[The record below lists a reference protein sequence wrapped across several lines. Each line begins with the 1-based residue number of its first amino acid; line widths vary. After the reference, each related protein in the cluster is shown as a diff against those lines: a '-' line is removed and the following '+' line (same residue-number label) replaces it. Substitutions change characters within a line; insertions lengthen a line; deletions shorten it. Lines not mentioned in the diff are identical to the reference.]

1 MTLTT
6 GTPARAGVPVVRSR
20 ESPPVLARPALP
32 ATLIGT
38 LLIALAFAGPTPATA
53 ADGGVAWTVQT
64 ADNDHGTGRANF
76 TYDVVDPG
84 TVISDAMTVVN
95 TGTEPLPLA
104 VYAADAFTAS
114 TGEID
119 VLVDGQPSRDAGT
132 WVSVDATSLS
142 LSPGES
148 AVVPFTIAVP
158 ADARPGDHAAGIV
171 TSLTSTDP
179 ASTLSVDRRLGTRI
193 NLRVTGEL
201 APAAVVS
208 QTSARYEASWNPFES
223 GRLVIEYTLANTGN
237 TRLTGSETIATAG
250 LFGARSAP
258 TQLTEVLPGSTVEIA
273 REIPVFSLGWVG
285 GSVELTPEAV
295 GLGAAPLAPVTAAF
309 SAAAPPWSLYALLA
323 AILAAALATVLIVR
337 RRRNAAASAAVSA
350 GDVPTQ
356 AD

>member
-1 MTLTT
+1 M
-6 GTPARAGVPVVRSR
+6 PARLPL
-20 ESPPVLARPALP
+20 PTALV
-32 ATLIGT
+32 GT
-38 LLIALAFAGPTPATA
+38 LLLALALTVPTPATA
-53 ADGGVAWTVQT
+53 ADGGIAWTVQT

-119 VLVDGQPSRDAGT
+119 VLVDGQPSRDTGT
-132 WVSVDATSLS
+132 WVSVDATPLA

-148 AVVPFTIAVP
+148 AVVPFTITVP

-179 ASTLSVDRRLGTRI
+179 SSTLSVDRRLGTRI

-201 APAAVVS
+201 APAAAVS
-208 QTSARYEASWNPFES
+208 VASARYEASGNPFES
-223 GRLVIEYTLANTGN
+223 GRLVVEYTLENTGN

-250 LFGARSAP
+250 LLGARSAP
-258 TQLTEVLPGSTVEIA
+258 TQLTEVLPGSTVVVA
-273 REIPVFSLGWVG
+273 REVPVFSLGWVS

-295 GLGAAPLAPVTAAF
+295 GLGAAPLAPVMAGF
-309 SAAAPPWSLYALLA
+309 SVAAPPWSLYALLA
-323 AILAAALATVLIVR
+323 AILAAALAAVLIVR
-337 RRRNAAASAAVSA
+337 RRWNAASNDAAAA
-350 GDVPTQ
+350 GAEAAQ